1 MILKVH
7 CGLQG
12 GDPGALE
19 NFPDGPPSSIGILY
33 FGKLR

>member
-12 GDPGALE
+12 GEGALE
-19 NFPDGPPSSIGILY
+19 NFPDGPPTSIGILY